1 MKQRIWLTWERQRR
15 NRTLSEALEAHLY
28 EFDHKLPRI
37 RRWLKAIGGTIGVL
51 WRERPRYLFAQNPS
65 LVLAL
70 IAVWYGRLTGR
81 VVAIDAHNAGI
92 FPFFG
97 RAGRFH
103 RMMRPIMQ
111 RLAHYVMR
119 KATVTIVSNP
129 GLAGYVERVGGRAF
143 VLPDPLP
150 HLGSSSGADG
160 AGDTPSVLFIC
171 TWAADEPYAEVLKAA
186 ARLDP
191 ATRIYITGN
200 SKGREQV
207 VQPVPDNVILTGFV
221 PEEEFVALLHRADA
235 VMDLTTLDNCLV
247 CGAYE
252 AVAAS
257 KPMVLSDTEALRAY
271 FRKGAVFAR
280 NDADSIAGAV
290 RQVLADKARL
300 DAEVVA
306 LKRELLE
313 SWQQQRADLELLLSA
328 RGADAAA
335 VESSG
340 RS

>member
-15 NRTLSEALEAHLY
+15 NRTLSEALGAHLY
-28 EFDHKLPRI
+28 ELDYKLPRV
-37 RRWLKAIGGTIGVL
+37 RRWLKAIGGTLSVL
-51 WRERPRYLFAQNPS
+51 WRDKPNYLFAQNPS
-65 LVLAL
+65 LILAL

-81 VVAIDAHNAGI
+81 IVAIDAHNAGI

-97 RAGRFH
+97 REGRFN
-103 RMMRPIMQ
+103 RIMRPIMQ
-111 RLAHYVMR
+111 RLAHHVMR
-119 KATVTIVSNP
+119 RATVTIVSNA

-150 HLGSSSGADG
+150 DLGSATRADG
-160 AGDTPSVLFIC
+160 TGDRPSVLFIC

-207 VQPVPDNVILTGFV
+207 VQPVPENVVLTGFV
-221 PEEEFVALLHRADA
+221 PEEEFIELLHRADV

-252 AVAAS
+252 AVAAG
-257 KPMVLSDTEALRAY
+257 KAMVLSDTEALRAY
-271 FRKGAVFAR
+271 FRKGVVYAR
-280 NDADSIAGAV
+280 NDAESIAEAV
-290 RQVLADKARL
+290 RQALADKARL
-300 DAEVVA
+300 DAEVTA
-306 LKRELLE
+306 LKQELLE
-313 SWQQQRADLELLLSA
+313 SWQRQRADLELLLNA
-328 RGADAAA
+328 RVAGAAA